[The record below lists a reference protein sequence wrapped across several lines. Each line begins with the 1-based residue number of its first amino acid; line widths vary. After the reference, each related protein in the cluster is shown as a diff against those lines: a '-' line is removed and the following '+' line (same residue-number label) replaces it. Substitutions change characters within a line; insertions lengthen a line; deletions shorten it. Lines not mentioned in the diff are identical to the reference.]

1 MNIEM
6 QETSCDVLIIG
17 GGVAGMLAA
26 IEAKKEGVK
35 VILITK
41 ATFPSGSSSM
51 ARGGFSSALGHHDNR
66 DNPRVHWDD
75 TIQGGYEINNP
86 RLVEVMTEEVIER
99 TFTIDSWGLGLV
111 KKDNGNYDQRKSA
124 DDTYARFLHCSGM
137 IGKPLMSTLSKK
149 VKELGVRVESN
160 VFIIDLILEKDGSI
174 AGAWGIKHKEDIA
187 VVISSKSTVLCSGGA
202 PQLHEVN
209 DSPPQVTGDGYAMA
223 YRAGAELLD
232 MEMIDY
238 QLMTGWPKKMTGYN
252 PYATGFIRIGSHL
265 KNKDGFRFMQKWNPN
280 AKNQNYEQTTRS
292 LFNRGVGFEIFE
304 GRGTEHGTVYM
315 DASHCMNVDHGG
327 EIEIIKR
334 AFKNGGVDITKEPME
349 VCSGPHTFLGG
360 IQIDEFGRT
369 NVSRLYAGGEA
380 GGGIHGS
387 NRLSGAA
394 LADSFVFGSRSGK
407 NAAKDSKKNSFPK
420 IKKINVLKKLSSLF
434 NRIQDSGNI
443 TAKDFRLSLQKN
455 VFDNIGQIR
464 SKERLNV
471 GLEKLHDLKKNSILI
486 SSDKEKP
493 ISKINEIKSIVETDN
508 LIDVAKMLATSAL
521 IREESR
527 GGHYRYDFPEIDN
540 DNWKANIIISKNV
553 ETEEIKTRDNP
564 LQNRRSA

>member
-1 MNIEM
+1 MNIEF
-6 QETSCDVLIIG
+6 QKASCDVLVIG

-26 IEAKKEGVK
+26 IEAKKEGAE
-35 VILITK
+35 VILLTK

-51 ARGGFSSALGHHDNR
+51 ARGGFSSALGHQDSR
-66 DNPRVHWDD
+66 DNPRVHWKD
-75 TIQGGYEINNP
+75 TIEGGYEINNS

-99 TFTIDSWGLGLV
+99 TFTIDSWGLGLI
-111 KKDNGNYDQRKSA
+111 KKENGKYDQRKSA
-124 DDTYARFLHCSGM
+124 DDTYARFLHCAGM
-137 IGKPLMSTLSKK
+137 IGKPLMSSLSKK
-149 VKELGVRVESN
+149 VKNSGVKVESN
-160 VFIIDLILEKDGSI
+160 VFIIDLILEKDGSVV
-174 AGAWGIKHKEDIA
+174 GAWGVKHKEDIA
-187 VVISSKSTVLCSGGA
+187 ILISSKSTVLCSGGA

-223 YRAGAELLD
+223 FRAGAELVD

-238 QLMTGWPKKMTGYN
+238 QLMTGWPKKMIGYN

-280 AKNQNYEQTTRS
+280 APNENYEQTTRS

-334 AFKNGGVDITKEPME
+334 AFKNRGIDISKEPME

-360 IQIDEFGRT
+360 IRIDEFGRT
-369 NVSRLYAGGEA
+369 NIPGLYAGGEA

-407 NAAKDSKKNSFPK
+407 NAAKDSKKIHSKNGV
-420 IKKINVLKKLSSLF
+420 KINISDKLFLLFDRLK
-434 NRIQDSGNI
+434 NSGNMS
-443 TAKDFRLSLQKN
+443 AKEFRLSLQKN
-455 VFDNIGQIR
+455 VFDNLGQIR
-464 SKERLNV
+464 SKERLQI
-471 GLEKLHDLKKNSILI
+471 GLETLEDLQKNSVSIVK
-486 SSDKEKP
+486 DREKP
-493 ISKINEIKSIVETDN
+493 TSKINEIKSVVETEN
-508 LIDVAKMLATSAL
+508 LMDVAKMLGISAL
-521 IREESR
+521 KREESR
-527 GGHYRYDFPEIDN
+527 GGHYRYDFPETDN
-540 DNWKANIIISKNV
+540 DKWKANIIVSKNIA
-553 ETEEIKTRDNP
+553 TEEMKTKVNQISR
-564 LQNRRSA
+564 

>member
-51 ARGGFSSALGHHDNR
+51 ARGGFSSALGHQDNR
-66 DNPRVHWDD
+66 DNPRVHWND

-149 VKELGVRVESN
+149 VKELGIRVESN

-174 AGAWGIKHKEDIA
+174 AGAWGIKHKENIA

-280 AKNQNYEQTTRS
+280 AQNQNYEQTTRS

-420 IKKINVLKKLSSLF
+420 IKKINVLEKLSSLF
-434 NRIQDSGNI
+434 NRIQDSGNM
-443 TAKDFRLSLQKN
+443 TTKEFRLSLQKN

-464 SKERLNV
+464 SKKRLHV

-486 SSDKEKP
+486 SNDKEKP
-493 ISKINEIKSIVETDN
+493 ISKINEVKSIVETDN

-553 ETEEIKTRDNP
+553 ETEEIKTRVNP
-564 LQNRRSA
+564 M

>member
-51 ARGGFSSALGHHDNR
+51 ARGGFSSALGHQDNR
-66 DNPRVHWDD
+66 DNPRVHWND

-149 VKELGVRVESN
+149 VKELGIRVESN

-174 AGAWGIKHKEDIA
+174 AGAWGIKHKENIA

-280 AKNQNYEQTTRS
+280 AQNQNYEQTTRS

-420 IKKINVLKKLSSLF
+420 IKKINVLEKLSSLF
-434 NRIQDSGNI
+434 NRIQDSGNM
-443 TAKDFRLSLQKN
+443 TTKEFRLSLQKN
-455 VFDNIGQIR
+455 VFENIGQIR
-464 SKERLNV
+464 YKKRLHV
-471 GLEKLHDLKKNSILI
+471 GLEEIQDLKENTILI
-486 SSDKEKP
+486 TNDKEKP
-493 ISKINEIKSIVETDN
+493 ISKINEVKSIVETDN

-540 DNWKANIIISKNV
+540 DNWKANIIISKNI
-553 ETEEIKTRDNP
+553 ETEEIKTRVNP
-564 LQNRRSA
+564 M

>member
-51 ARGGFSSALGHHDNR
+51 ARGGFSSALGHQDNR
-66 DNPRVHWDD
+66 DNPRVHWND

-149 VKELGVRVESN
+149 VKELGIRVESN

-174 AGAWGIKHKEDIA
+174 AGAWGIKHKENIA

-280 AKNQNYEQTTRS
+280 AQNQNYEQTTRS

-420 IKKINVLKKLSSLF
+420 IKKINVLEKLSSLF
-434 NRIQDSGNI
+434 NRIQDSGNM
-443 TAKDFRLSLQKN
+443 TTKEFRLSLQKN

-464 SKERLNV
+464 SKKRLHV

-486 SSDKEKP
+486 SNDKEKP
-493 ISKINEIKSIVETDN
+493 ISKINEVKSIVETDN

-540 DNWKANIIISKNV
+540 DNWKANIIISKNI
-553 ETEEIKTRDNP
+553 ETEEIKTRVNP
-564 LQNRRSA
+564 M

>member
-51 ARGGFSSALGHHDNR
+51 ARGGFSSALGHQDNR
-66 DNPRVHWDD
+66 DNPRVHWND

-149 VKELGVRVESN
+149 VKELGIRVESN

-174 AGAWGIKHKEDIA
+174 AGAWGIKHKENIA
-187 VVISSKSTVLCSGGA
+187 VVISSNSTVLCSGGA

-280 AKNQNYEQTTRS
+280 AQNQNYEQTTRS

-369 NVSRLYAGGEA
+369 NVPRLYAGGEA

-420 IKKINVLKKLSSLF
+420 IKKINVLEKFSSLF
-434 NRIQDSGNI
+434 NRIQDSGNM
-443 TAKDFRLSLQKN
+443 TAKEFRLSLQKN

-464 SKERLNV
+464 SKKRLHV

-486 SSDKEKP
+486 SNDKEKP
-493 ISKINEIKSIVETDN
+493 ISKINEVKSIVETDN

-553 ETEEIKTRDNP
+553 ETEEIKTRVNP
-564 LQNRRSA
+564 M

>member
-553 ETEEIKTRDNP
+553 ETEEIKTRVNP